1 MWDLWAEIAKYFSD
15 TGTTRRVVMLGCVL
29 LGISSG
35 VLGAF
40 AFLRRQSLLGDAMA
54 HAALPGV
61 CVAFLLTGEKNT
73 WFFLAG
79 AMVSGLLGAQLITWI
94 TRYSRIKSDTAIGL
108 VLSVFF
114 GVGVL
119 LLSIIQQSGAGNQSG
134 LDTFLFGKAAFL
146 LQRDIYTLAVLCG
159 LLVLLVTLFFKEFKV
174 LSFDPGFGASL
185 GLPIR
190 FLDQFLTS
198 LIVVSVMIG
207 LQVVGVILMAAL
219 LIIPAAAARQWTNR
233 LGKMCWI
240 SAGVGA
246 FSGMLGAFVSAL
258 LPKMPT
264 GPVMVLAASFLFVLS
279 LLFAP
284 TRGLLPAWRK
294 RVRGRRKILE
304 ENLLKTFYKIGENEP
319 DDQPRVAI
327 QSLLKFT
334 SMTGAQVRQEC
345 QSLVKKGWLE
355 ASGGEQWKLSIVG
368 WERACQV
375 VRNHRLWELYLTQQ
389 ASIAV
394 DHVHRDADEMEH
406 FLSPELV
413 AQLETLLE
421 QPETDPHG
429 KPIPTGN
436 TNPNMKAI
444 TP

>member
-1 MWDLWAEIAKYFSD
+1 MLDLWAEFAKYFSD
-15 TGTTRRVVMLGCVL
+15 TGTTRRVVMLGCML

-35 VLGAF
+35 VLGTF

-61 CVAFLLTGEKNT
+61 CLAFLLTGEKNT
-73 WFFLAG
+73 WYFLAG
-79 AMVSGLLGAQLITWI
+79 AMASGLLGAQLITWI
-94 TRYSRIKSDTAIGL
+94 TRYSRIKNDTAIGL

-119 LLSIIQQSGAGNQSG
+119 LLSVIQQSGAGNQSG
-134 LDTFLFGKAAFL
+134 LDSFLFGKAAFL
-146 LQRDIYTLAVLCG
+146 LLRDIYTLAALCAA
-159 LLVLLVTLFFKEFKV
+159 LILLVTLFFKEFKV

-219 LIIPAAAARQWTNR
+219 LIIPAAAARQWTNK

-264 GPVMVLAASFLFVLS
+264 GPVMVLAASLLFVIS

-294 RVRGRRKILE
+294 RVRSRRKILE
-304 ENLLKTFYKIGENEP
+304 ENLLKTFYKTGESKNEE
-319 DDQPRVAI
+319 RAVVGLAV
-327 QSLLKFT
+327 LLKYT
-334 SMTGAQVRQEC
+334 ARTDSQVRKEC
-345 QSLVKKGWLE
+345 RILERKGWLE
-355 ASGGEQWKLSIVG
+355 LVGEDAWKLSFTG
-368 WERACQV
+368 WEKACQV
-375 VRNHRLWELYLTQQ
+375 VRNHRLWEVYLTQK
-389 ASIAV
+389 ASIAE

-406 FLSPELV
+406 FLSPEIV
-413 AQLETLLE
+413 AQLEQLLD

-436 TNPNMKAI
+436 TNPEMQAVR
-444 TP
+444 P